1 MQPTAIDTYNHSLQS
16 TRNANELFHAD
27 AVTNK
32 LDSPL
37 TKPKNQSERFGLLFY
52 KESDGGPLQAN
63 FAEIPINKSQT
74 LYEHMSK
81 LNPAC
86 HTGTMLYLSRVK
98 LPPAR
103 SKVVFENEFISTNN
117 YGGNIWVQ
125 DTMAVMA
132 VRLVFEEPRRS
143 AIFSSD
149 FFEYPIIYKGK
160 TQLTHARLKPA
171 DWGNLSEIA
180 PIDVAGAKCY
190 DDRYWMPLL
199 AS

>member
-1 MQPTAIDTYNHSLQS
+1 MQPTAIDTYNHSFRS
-16 TRNANELFHAD
+16 TRNANELFIAD
-27 AVTNK
+27 TVSQKT
-32 LDSPL
+32 DSLL
-37 TKPKNQSERFGLLFY
+37 TKPNNQHERFGLLFY

-63 FAEIPINKSQT
+63 FAELPINKALT

-103 SKVVFENEFISTNN
+103 SKVVFENEYISTNN

-125 DTMAVMA
+125 DTMAVIA
-132 VRLVFEEPRRS
+132 VRLVFEEPQRS
-143 AIFSSD
+143 GIFSGD

-160 TQLTHARLKPA
+160 TELTHARLKPSE
-171 DWGNLSEIA
+171 WGNLCEII
-180 PIDVAGAKCY
+180 PIDLAGAQHHE
-190 DDRYWMPLL
+190 DRFGMPLL